1 MQRRVAMASVA
12 GLVWVLVVP
21 ASGAVPAAA
30 AAPPSTAPAASEGAA
45 VPLPPAA
52 PSPAAPQISG
62 FRSAHFGMTE
72 AEVRAAIGHD
82 FHLPASAIHAANNA
96 VERTTILSVRI
107 ADLAPGAGGAIV
119 SYVFGYRSHVLVE
132 VNIVWSKASD
142 PNLTP
147 DQLEV
152 IGARLQAYFAAEHFP
167 PARTAMNALLADG
180 VLLFRTVDPAGGAI
194 ALILSGPVRN
204 AAKSHQRVLTPTAL
218 SLAYAVDAAH
228 PDVFRLEK
236 GSF

>member
-1 MQRRVAMASVA
+1 MQQCRLGRA
-12 GLVWVLVVP
+12 GLAGLL
-21 ASGAVPAAA
+21 ALLMALGALAVPAAA
-30 AAPPSTAPAASEGAA
+30 ATPPATAPNAPA

-52 PSPAAPQISG
+52 PSPAGPPISG

-72 AEVRAAIGHD
+72 AAVRAAIEHD
-82 FHLPASAIHAANNA
+82 FHLPASAIHAGNNA
-96 VERTTILSVRI
+96 VERTTLLSVRV
-107 ADLAPGAGGAIV
+107 ADVAPGAGGAIV
-119 SYVFGYRSHVLVE
+119 SYVFGYRGHALIE

-142 PNLTP
+142 PKLTP
-147 DQLEV
+147 EQLAV
-152 IGARLQAYFAAEHFP
+152 IGGRLQAYFAAEHFP
-167 PARTAMNALLADG
+167 PAQTAMNAPLADG
-180 VLLFRTVDPAGGAI
+180 VLLFRTVDPAGAAI

-204 AAKSHQRVLTPTAL
+204 DAKSHQRVLTPTAL